1 MVKRRKVIKSIL
13 LAPLAG
19 FTSYIDCRIS
29 GNKNGLLPDF
39 EPGYLSLHRSG
50 ELKRRG
56 EQLWA
61 MMESCELCPRM
72 CGVNKMKGEKGFC
85 DANSQLEISAFH
97 PHFGEEKPLVGKN
110 GSGTIFLTNCSLRCV
125 FCINWE
131 ISQGG
136 QGSERTIDEFAQMM
150 LTLQR
155 RGCHNINFVTPSHY
169 SPHILLAVDRAAS
182 WGLKLPLVY
191 NTCGWERVEIM
202 KLLDGIVDIYLP
214 DFKYADGEMA
224 ARYSSGAFA
233 YPEITKKALLE
244 MHRQVGIAKP
254 ADDGLIY
261 RGLMIRHLVMP
272 NNASGTKKV
281 IDWIAE
287 NLPKDTYLNLMS
299 QYQPVYKASDYP
311 KISRRITREEYTTAI
326 NHARKAGLTNL
337 NIQGYYW

>member
-1 MVKRRKVIKSIL
+1 M

-19 FTSYIDCRIS
+19 FTSYIDCKMP
-29 GNKNGLLPDF
+29 GNKKRPSPDF

-56 EQLWA
+56 EQLWS

-72 CGVNKMKGEKGFC
+72 CGVNKLKGEKGFC
-85 DANSQLEISAFH
+85 DANSSLEISAFH
-97 PHFGEEKPLVGKN
+97 PHYGEEKPLVGKG

-131 ISQGG
+131 ISQRGE
-136 QGSERTIDEFAQMM
+136 GSERTIDEFAQMM
-150 LTLQR
+150 ITLQR
-155 RGCHNINFVTPSHY
+155 RGCHNINFVTPTHY

-182 WGLKLPLVY
+182 WGLKVPLVY
-191 NTCGWERVEIM
+191 NTCGWERVEIL

-214 DFKYADGEMA
+214 DFKYAYGEMA

-233 YPEITKKALLE
+233 YPELTKKALLE
-244 MHRQVGIAKP
+244 MHRQVGVAKP
-254 ADDGLIY
+254 AEDGLMY

-272 NNASGTKKV
+272 NNVSGTKGV
-281 IDWIAE
+281 IDWIAR

-299 QYQPVYKASDYP
+299 QYRPMYKASDYP
-311 KISRRITREEYTTAI
+311 KISRRITREEYATAV
-326 NHARKAGLTNL
+326 NHARQAGLTNL
-337 NIQGYYW
+337 DIQGFYW